1 MPRPRD
7 VIMSIKKLP
16 LLLAAGATLLTMTG
30 CIPQMQ
36 SMGSAPL
43 PAFHQPKS
51 TPDGEKQISLSADAY
66 GAFSA
71 SGQNVEQ
78 VNAGGGVLSFE
89 IHPAGAVSPLF
100 VSASVAG
107 IAGTLQ
113 FGCNDLP
120 CGDAYTAWLAT
131 GEGDDSYT
139 FWNMQERLLA
149 GAEFN
154 IGSHFFAGAAGGI
167 QFYQGGGDFES
178 KRDRLEMLRLVENI
192 DSRND
197 WRPIASAWLG
207 PRFGAGGAISFEYSL
222 SFAANVDEWNS
233 LFGISYSHPSGF
245 HGTVFTSSNTS
256 FAVSLGKTFLF

>member
-1 MPRPRD
+1 
-7 VIMSIKKLP
+7 
-16 LLLAAGATLLTMTG
+16 MTG
-30 CIPQMQ
+30 CVPEMQ

-43 PAFHQPKS
+43 PAFHQPKT
-51 TPDGEKQISLSADAY
+51 TPDGEKQISLAADAY
-66 GAFSA
+66 GTFSA

-78 VNAGGGVLSFE
+78 VNAGGGALSFE
-89 IHPAGAVSPLF
+89 IHPAGAISPLF
-100 VSASVAG
+100 VSASVSG
-107 IAGTLQ
+107 IAGKLQ

-120 CGDAYTAWLAT
+120 CGDAYTAWLS
-131 GEGDDSYT
+131 GKEGDDSYS
-139 FWNMQERLLA
+139 FWNLQERLLA

-178 KRDRLEMLRLVENI
+178 KRDRLEKLRLVENV
-192 DSRND
+192 DARND
-197 WRPIASAWLG
+197 WKPVASAWLG

-222 SFAANVDEWNS
+222 AFAADIDEWNS